1 MKKKGVIAF
10 IVIAAV
16 VVAAVFGGLTLTRN
30 LGKDQKTINADTA
43 SSKLE
48 KYVNDIAPLQ
58 GTPVKSTVSYADDDT
73 TFQELPEL
81 TDDSIAVRE
90 TTASFA
96 EIFSSSEKTGNG
108 ADGFLRDMVN
118 EFNRSGATVNGAPVS
133 IRLRTVSSGQQVDY
147 AASGKYVPDAISP
160 SSSFSVKMLNSKGVS
175 TTNAADSLVQNY
187 AGIVMTNATYS
198 TLTESYGDASVMAL
212 AQATADDK
220 LIMGYTNPFT
230 SATGMNFLVTL
241 LDSYSPGNILTD
253 KAVNGFTAFQ
263 ANIPFVAMTTTQM
276 RTAAE
281 RGTFDAFVLEYQ
293 YYMNDATLSKNYRF
307 IPFGYLHDNPLAV
320 IDSADDEAKQI
331 LAQFA
336 AFCKDN
342 GGELAKKDGFNTAP
356 DGYTAMTTE
365 YTGEELIDAQ
375 KLYKEN
381 KDSKPI
387 VCVFVADVSGSMV
400 GEPINALK
408 ESLINSMQYINNEN
422 YIGFVSYSDI
432 VTIELP
438 IGQFDLTQQ
447 SLFKGTVESLQTNG
461 TTATFDAVCV
471 AMKMVQDK
479 LAEVPD
485 AKPMIFVLSDGE
497 TNEGHSLADIRDIIS
512 GLKIPIYTI
521 GYNANIDA
529 LAQISDINEGICINA
544 GTDDITYQL
553 KQLFNANM

>member
-1 MKKKGVIAF
+1 MKKKGIIVFLVIA
-10 IVIAAV
+10 VV
-16 VVAAVFGGLTLTRN
+16 VVAAVFGGLKLTRN
-30 LGKDQKTINADTA
+30 LGKNTKTINADSAAT
-43 SSKLE
+43 KLE
-48 KYVNDIAPLQ
+48 RYVNDISPIQ
-58 GTPVKSTVSYADDDT
+58 GTPVKSTVTYSDDDT

-90 TTASFA
+90 TTSEFA
-96 EIFSSSEKTGNG
+96 EIFASSEKTGTG
-108 ADGFLRDMVN
+108 TDGFLRDMVTS
-118 EFNRSGATVNGAPVS
+118 FNRSGATVNGTPVS
-133 IRLRTVSSGQQVDY
+133 VRLRTVSSGQQVDY
-147 AASGKYVPDAISP
+147 VASGKYVPDAISP
-160 SSSFSVKMLNSKGVS
+160 SSSLSVKMLNSKGVATS
-175 TTNAADSLVQNY
+175 YAAQSLVKNY
-187 AGIVMTNATYS
+187 AGIVLTKTTYS
-198 TLTESYGDASVMAL
+198 TLTESYGDASVMSL

-220 LIMGYTNPFT
+220 IIMGYTNPFT

-241 LDSYSPGNILTD
+241 LDSYSPGNIGSE

-263 ANIPFVAMTTTQM
+263 ANVPFVAMTTTQM

-293 YYMNDATLSKNYRF
+293 YYMNDATLSKNYQF
-307 IPFGYLHDNPLAV
+307 IPFGYIHDNPLAV
-320 IDSADDEAKQI
+320 IDSTDDVAKQI
-331 LAQFA
+331 LTQFA
-336 AFCKDN
+336 EYCEAN
-342 GGELAKKDGFNTAP
+342 GAELAKKDGFNTAP
-356 DGYTAMTTE
+356 NGFTEMLNE
-365 YTGEELIDAQ
+365 YTGEELISAQ

-408 ESLINSMQYINNEN
+408 DSLINSMQYINTDN

-438 IGQFDLTQQ
+438 IAQFDLTQQ
-447 SLFKGTVESLQTNG
+447 SLFKGTIESLQTNG

-479 LAEVPD
+479 LAEVPE

-497 TNEGHSLADIRDIIS
+497 TNEGHSLSDISDIIS

-521 GYNANIDA
+521 GYNADIDA
-529 LAQISDINEGICINA
+529 LAQLSDINEGICINA

>member
-1 MKKKGVIAF
+1 MKKKGIVAF
-10 IVIAAV
+10 IIIAAL
-16 VVAAVFGGLTLTRN
+16 VVAAVFGGLALTRN
-30 LGKDQKTINADTA
+30 LGKNTKTINADSA
-43 SSKLE
+43 ASKLE
-48 KYVNDIAPLQ
+48 RYVNGIAPLQ
-58 GTPVKSTVSYADDDT
+58 GTPVKSTVTYSDNDT
-73 TFQELPEL
+73 TFQELPDL
-81 TDDSIAVRE
+81 TDESIAVRE
-90 TTASFA
+90 STDLYA
-96 EIFSSSEKTGNG
+96 EIFASSEKTGTG
-108 ADGFLRDMVN
+108 TDGYLRDMVTA
-118 EFNRSGATVNGAPVS
+118 FNQSGATVNGQKVS
-133 IRLRTVSSGQQVDY
+133 VRLRTVSSGQQVDY
-147 AASGKYVPDAISP
+147 VASGKYVPAAISP
-160 SSSFSVKMLNSKGVS
+160 SSSLSVKMLNSKGVPTS
-175 TTNAADSLVQNY
+175 YAAESLVKNY
-187 AGIVMTNATYS
+187 AGIVMTKSTYS
-198 TLTESYGDASVMAL
+198 TLTENYGDASVMSL

-241 LDSYSPGNILTD
+241 LDSYSPGNLSSE

-263 ANIPFVAMTTTQM
+263 SNVPFVAMTTTQM

-293 YYMNDATLSKNYRF
+293 YYMKDAALAKNYMF
-307 IPFGYLHDNPLAV
+307 LPFGYIHDNPLAT
-320 IDSADDEAKQI
+320 IESADENAKEI
-331 LAQFA
+331 LRQFA
-336 AFCKDN
+336 AYCEAN
-342 GGELAKKDGFNTAP
+342 GAELAKKDGFNTAP
-356 DGYTAMTTE
+356 DGFVDMAND
-365 YTGEELIDAQ
+365 YTGEELINAQ
-375 KLYKEN
+375 RLYKEN

-408 ESLINSMQYINNEN
+408 DSLINSMQYINTEN

-447 SLFKGTVESLQTNG
+447 SLFKGTIESLNTGG

-471 AMKMVQDK
+471 AMKMVTDK
-479 LAEVPD
+479 LKEIPD

-497 TNEGHSLADIRDIIS
+497 TNEGHSLSDISDILS
-512 GLKIPIYTI
+512 GLKIPVYTI

-529 LAQISDINEGICINA
+529 LAQLSDINEGICINA